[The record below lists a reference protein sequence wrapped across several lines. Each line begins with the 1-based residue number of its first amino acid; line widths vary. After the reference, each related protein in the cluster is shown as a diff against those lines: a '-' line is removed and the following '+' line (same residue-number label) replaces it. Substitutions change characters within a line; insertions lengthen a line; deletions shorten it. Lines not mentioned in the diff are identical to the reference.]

1 MPGVDEG
8 IVVWASDFF
17 ELAPQFSLNKP
28 IKLIDFAV
36 LAHFI
41 REYQPRIHY

>member
-8 IVVWASDFF
+8 IVVCASDFSD
-17 ELAPQFSLNKP
+17 EVHQFSLNKP
-28 IKLIDFAV
+28 IKLIGFEV

>member
-8 IVVWASDFF
+8 IVVCASDFSD
-17 ELAPQFSLNKP
+17 EAHQFSLNKP
-28 IKLIDFAV
+28 IKLIGFAV